1 MLGVVPAGGRS
12 SRSEGAPAST
22 ADDGQPPLRHR
33 HSWVACGGFGRRVDA
48 ARLTV
53 AVVAATCR
61 AVFGGVR
68 LGRTGTRYVSVV
80 TPPLAFAG
88 TILVSVIL
96 SGGFKISQ
104 IGIDFIAA
112 LASVAPYLIIS
123 ALYGWFMYFNEK
135 AKSRPSRKTTI

>member
-1 MLGVVPAGGRS
+1 MSTEAPNRVAITGPGLKKQGVVVLQTLFIALFTLLELWIRS
-12 SRSEGAPAST
+12 GVGIVT
-22 ADDGQPPLRHR
+22 G
-33 HSWVACGGFGRRVDA
+33 
-48 ARLTV
+48 
-53 AVVAATCR
+53 VVLCL

-135 AKSRPSRKTTI
+135 AKSRPSRKSAA

>member
-1 MLGVVPAGGRS
+1 MSTEAPNRVAITGPGLKKQGVVVLQSLFIALFTLLELWIRS
-12 SRSEGAPAST
+12 GVGIVT
-22 ADDGQPPLRHR
+22 GL
-33 HSWVACGGFGRRVDA
+33 VLC
-48 ARLTV
+48 L
-53 AVVAATCR
+53 

-96 SGGFKISQ
+96 SGGFRISQ

-135 AKSRPSRKTTI
+135 AKSRPSRKSAA

>member
-1 MLGVVPAGGRS
+1 MSTEAPNRIAITGPGLKKQGVVVLQSLFIALFTLLELWIRS
-12 SRSEGAPAST
+12 GVGIVT
-22 ADDGQPPLRHR
+22 G
-33 HSWVACGGFGRRVDA
+33 
-48 ARLTV
+48 
-53 AVVAATCR
+53 VVLCL

>member
-1 MLGVVPAGGRS
+1 MSTETPNRVAITGPGLKKQGVVVLQTLFIALFTLLELWIRNGVGIVT
-12 SRSEGAPAST
+12 G
-22 ADDGQPPLRHR
+22 
-33 HSWVACGGFGRRVDA
+33 
-48 ARLTV
+48 
-53 AVVAATCR
+53 VVLCV

-96 SGGFKISQ
+96 SSGIKISQ
-104 IGIDFIAA
+104 IGIDFVAA

-135 AKSRPSRKTTI
+135 AKTRPSRKSAA